1 MIVFLTVIYLGL
13 LYALIKAGKLPDKP
27 GTWLTVIP
35 YILVLLVAF
44 FIPMQWGS
52 PAGDLRLMA
61 HSVTITPNVSGQVIE
76 VPVKPNTPLK
86 KGDVLFK
93 IDPTQYQA
101 AYDMVAADLKLAKTR
116 LKQAKRLARDKAG
129 SVYDVERLTAKVA
142 KLSAQ
147 LENARW
153 NLDSTIVR
161 APSDG
166 YVTFVGLRPGQR
178 VGAIPVNQSMA
189 FIDTSETLLGS
200 QLLQNFTRY
209 IEPGQEAEVTFK
221 SRPGKVYPA
230 KVMYMLPATAQ
241 GQFRASGSAATPQSS
256 AAAPFVVRLQ
266 LDDPSLLDGMVVG
279 SVGSAAIYTS
289 HVQAAQIIR
298 KVMIRLTAIMNYFQ
312 P

>member
-35 YILVLLVAF
+35 YILILLIAF

-178 VGAIPVNQSMA
+178 VGAIPANQSMA

-209 IEPGQEAEVTFK
+209 IEPGQDAEVTFK

>member
-13 LYALIKAGKLPDKP
+13 LFALIKVGKLSNKP
-27 GTWLTVIP
+27 GVWLTVIP
-35 YILVLLVAF
+35 YILVLLIAF

-61 HSVTITPNVSGQVIE
+61 HSVTITPNVSGQVTE

-86 KGDVLFK
+86 KGDILFK

-101 AYDMVAADLKLAKTR
+101 AVDAIEVDLALAKTR
-116 LKQAKRLARDKAG
+116 LRQARTLAKDKAG
-129 SVYDVERLTAKVA
+129 SMYEVEQLTTTVA
-142 KLSAQ
+142 KLESQ
-147 LENARW
+147 LKNARW

-178 VGAIPVNQSMA
+178 VGAFPVNQSMA
-189 FIDTSETLLGS
+189 FIDTSEVILGS

-209 IEPGQEAEVTFK
+209 IEPGQDAEVTFK
-221 SRPGKVYPA
+221 SRPGQVYAA

-266 LDDPSLLDGMVVG
+266 LENPEVLDGMVVG
-279 SVGSAAIYTS
+279 SIGSAAIYTS
-289 HVQAAQIIR
+289 HVKAAQIIR
-298 KVMIRLTAIMNYFQ
+298 KVMIRLAAIMNYIQ